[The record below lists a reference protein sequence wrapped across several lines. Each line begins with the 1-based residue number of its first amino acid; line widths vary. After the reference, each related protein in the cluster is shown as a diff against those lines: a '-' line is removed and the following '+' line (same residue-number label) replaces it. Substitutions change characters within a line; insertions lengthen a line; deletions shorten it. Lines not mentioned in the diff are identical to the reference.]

1 MDARCSP
8 KTIGMNKYLE
18 PLFKHLKKYSK
29 KGVVGL
35 TYSEIEQLIGEELS
49 YGAKAFDHYWT
60 QPSVKR
66 IMSKY
71 GIKVGYI
78 NTLTG
83 MIYFEVL

>member
-1 MDARCSP
+1 
-8 KTIGMNKYLE
+8 MNKYLE

-35 TYSEIEQLIGEELS
+35 TYSEIENLIGEELI
-49 YGAKAFDHYWT
+49 YGARAFDHYWT

-71 GIKVGYI
+71 EIKLGYI
-78 NTLTG
+78 NTQTG
-83 MIYFEVL
+83 IIYIEVL